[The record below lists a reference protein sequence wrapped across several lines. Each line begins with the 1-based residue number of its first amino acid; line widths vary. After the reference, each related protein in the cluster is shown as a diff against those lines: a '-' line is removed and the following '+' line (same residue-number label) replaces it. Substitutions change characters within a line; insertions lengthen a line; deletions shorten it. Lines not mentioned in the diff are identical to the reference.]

1 MTKIDV
7 LERLKWR
14 YATKVFDSEK
24 RISAELWDQ
33 VEESLVLTPSSFGLQ
48 PWKFLV
54 ITDQSVKE
62 KLREHSW
69 NQAQVTDCSHLVV
82 LTALKNL
89 DEEDVARFI
98 TDTHAKRGGELASL
112 DPYKGMMNG
121 FLAGM
126 SEEQKHAWAS
136 NQVYIALG
144 QLMTTAAMLEI
155 DACPMEG
162 LSPAKY
168 DEILGLENGR
178 YATVLACPMGYR
190 SDDDK
195 YESLV
200 KVRYEKEDIIE
211 HI

>member
-1 MTKIDV
+1 MDV
-7 LERLKWR
+7 IKRLRWR
-14 YATKVFDSEK
+14 YATKVFDSTK
-24 RISAELWDQ
+24 KISDEHWEQ
-33 VEESLVLTPSSFGLQ
+33 VEDSLVLTPSSFGLQ

-54 ITDQSVKE
+54 VTDQAVKE
-62 KLREHSW
+62 KLLGHSW

-82 LTALKNL
+82 LTAIKDL
-89 DEEDVARFI
+89 DAADVERFI
-98 TDTHAKRGGELASL
+98 TDIHSKRGGELSAL
-112 DPYKGMMNG
+112 EPYKGMMNG

-126 SEEQKHAWAS
+126 SVEQKFAWAR

-162 LSPAKY
+162 LLPARY
-168 DEILGLENGR
+168 DEVLGLENSR

-190 SDDDK
+190 SETDQ
-195 YESLV
+195 YETLA
-200 KVRYEKEDIIE
+200 KVRYEKSDVIE

>member
-1 MTKIDV
+1 MTTIDV
-7 LERLKWR
+7 LDRLKWR
-14 YATKVFDSEK
+14 YATKAFDPK
-24 RISAELWDQ
+24 KKIPTDLWEQ

-54 ITDQSVKE
+54 ITDQAVKE
-62 KLREHSW
+62 KLLEHSW

-89 DEEDVARFI
+89 DEADVERFI
-98 TDTHAKRGGELASL
+98 KDIHSKRGGEVSALG
-112 DPYKGMMNG
+112 PYKGMMTG
-121 FLAGM
+121 FLSGM
-126 SEEQKHAWAS
+126 SQEQKHAWAS

-162 LSPAKY
+162 LTPAKY
-168 DEILGLENGR
+168 DEILGLEGGR

-190 SDDDK
+190 SDEDK
-195 YESLV
+195 YETLA
-200 KVRYEKEDIIE
+200 KVRYEKDDIIE

>member
-1 MTKIDV
+1 MTTIDV

-24 RISAELWDQ
+24 KISAELWEQ

-54 ITDQSVKE
+54 ITDQTVKE
-62 KLREHSW
+62 KLLEHSW

-89 DEEDVARFI
+89 DEADVERFI
-98 TDTHAKRGGELASL
+98 KDIHSKRGGEVTAL
-112 DPYKGMMNG
+112 DPYKGMMTG
-121 FLAGM
+121 FLSGM
-126 SEEQKHAWAS
+126 SQEQKQAWAS

-162 LSPAKY
+162 LIPAKY
-168 DEILGLENGR
+168 DEILGLEDGR

-195 YESLV
+195 YETLA
-200 KVRYEKEDIIE
+200 KIRYGKDDIIE

>member
-1 MTKIDV
+1 MIKMNV

-14 YATKVFDSEK
+14 YATKVFDSK
-24 RISAELWDQ
+24 KKISDELWEQ
-33 VEESLVLTPSSFGLQ
+33 VEDSLVLTPSSFGLQ

-54 ITDQSVKE
+54 ITDQAVKE

-82 LTALKNL
+82 LTAIKNL
-89 DEEDVARFI
+89 DAADVERFI
-98 TDTHAKRGGELASL
+98 LDLHTKRGAELSALES
-112 DPYKGMMNG
+112 YKGMMNG
-121 FLAGM
+121 FLAVM
-126 SEEQKHAWAS
+126 SDEQKFAWAR

-162 LSPAKY
+162 LIPAKY
-168 DEILGLENGR
+168 DEVLGLENTR

-190 SDDDK
+190 SEGDQ
-195 YESLV
+195 YEKLA
-200 KVRYEKEDIIE
+200 KVRYEKSDIIE

>member
-1 MTKIDV
+1 MKKIDV
-7 LERLKWR
+7 LERLNWR
-14 YATKVFDSEK
+14 YATKVFNPEK
-24 RISAELWDQ
+24 KISTELWDE

-62 KLREHSW
+62 KLLEHSW
-69 NQAQVTDCSHLVV
+69 NQPQVTDCSHLIV
-82 LTALKNL
+82 LTALNNL
-89 DEEDVARFI
+89 EADDVERFI
-98 TDTHAKRGGELASL
+98 IDIHSKRGGERVAL
-112 DPYKGMMNG
+112 DPYKGMMIG
-121 FLAGM
+121 FLSAM
-126 SEEQKHAWAS
+126 NEEQKHAWAK

-162 LSPAKY
+162 IAPAKY
-168 DEILGLENGR
+168 DEILGLEGGR
-178 YATVLACPMGYR
+178 YSTVVACPMGYR

-195 YESLV
+195 YGTLA
-200 KVRYEKEDIIE
+200 KVRYGKEDIIE

>member
-7 LERLKWR
+7 LEKLKWR
-14 YATKVFDSEK
+14 YATKAFDSK
-24 RISAELWDQ
+24 KTIPAELWEQ

-54 ITDQSVKE
+54 ITDQVVKE
-62 KLREHSW
+62 KLLEHSW

-89 DEEDVARFI
+89 DEADVERFV
-98 TDTHAKRGGELASL
+98 TDIHSKRGGAKVAL
-112 DPYKGMMNG
+112 DPYKSMMTG
-121 FLAGM
+121 FLSGM
-126 SEEQKHAWAS
+126 SQEQKHAWAS

-162 LSPAKY
+162 LIPSKY
-168 DEILGLENGR
+168 DEILGLEAGR
-178 YATVLACPMGYR
+178 YGTVLACPMGYR
-190 SDDDK
+190 SEDDK
-195 YESLV
+195 YETLA
-200 KVRYEKEDIIE
+200 KVRYEKNDIIE

>member
-1 MTKIDV
+1 MIKMNV

-14 YATKVFDSEK
+14 YATKVFDSK
-24 RISAELWDQ
+24 KKISDELWKQ

-48 PWKFLV
+48 PWKFIV
-54 ITDQSVKE
+54 ITDQAVKE
-62 KLREHSW
+62 KLLGHSW

-82 LTALKNL
+82 LTAIKNL
-89 DEEDVARFI
+89 DVSDVERFI
-98 TDTHAKRGGELASL
+98 LDIHAKRGGELSAL
-112 DPYKGMMNG
+112 EPYKGMMNG

-126 SEEQKHAWAS
+126 SDEQKFAWAR

-162 LSPAKY
+162 LIPAKY
-168 DEILGLENGR
+168 DEVLGLENTR
-178 YATVLACPMGYR
+178 YGTVLACPMGYR
-190 SDDDK
+190 SEGDQ
-195 YESLV
+195 YEKLA
-200 KVRYEKEDIIE
+200 KVRYEKSGIIE

>member
-1 MTKIDV
+1 MMKMDV

-14 YATKVFDSEK
+14 YATKVFDPEK
-24 RISAELWDQ
+24 KISAELWEQ
-33 VEESLVLTPSSFGLQ
+33 VEESLILTPSSFGLQ

-54 ITDQSVKE
+54 ITDQTMKE
-62 KLREHSW
+62 KLLEHSW

-89 DEEDVARFI
+89 DEADVERFI
-98 TDTHAKRGGELASL
+98 TDTHVKRGGELIAL

-121 FLAGM
+121 FLAVM
-126 SEEQKHAWAS
+126 SEAQKHAWAR

-144 QLMTTAAMLEI
+144 QLMTIAAMLEV

-162 LSPAKY
+162 ITPAKY
-168 DEILGLENGR
+168 DELLGLEDGR

-190 SDDDK
+190 GGDDK
-195 YESLV
+195 YETLA
-200 KVRYEKEDIIE
+200 KVRYGKDDIIE